1 MPKLTAIGLQLLFH
15 PLDPSDVKAINQ
27 QQMKG
32 GTPDP
37 SLIQDPEIR
46 RLTEKFNLMEEM
58 FGNKAAGQVEA
69 NKQVL
74 LPPKVL
80 FVHTCHVSHCH
91 PVVLNVAPCVPGLT
105 CCLQQC
111 RERSVALLMPAC
123 LFTCYKAFTVFA
135 PELTMNTLF
144 IWSKRFLKALLL
156 SDRLVSYRQVF
167 MVNLWC
173 LSLGPKPRQ
182 STRTFSTCKSF
193 RW

>member
-1 MPKLTAIGLQLLFH
+1 MCLQYMPKLTAIGLQLLFH

-80 FVHTCHVSHCH
+80 FVHTCHVLHCH
-91 PVVLNVAPCVPGLT
+91 PVVLNVAPCVP
-105 CCLQQC
+105 
-111 RERSVALLMPAC
+111 
-123 LFTCYKAFTVFA
+123 
-135 PELTMNTLF
+135 
-144 IWSKRFLKALLL
+144 
-156 SDRLVSYRQVF
+156 
-167 MVNLWC
+167 
-173 LSLGPKPRQ
+173 
-182 STRTFSTCKSF
+182 
-193 RW
+193 